1 MVSQLAVWFFLR
13 ASLVTEA
20 VDDIY
25 RARTGASPL
34 RQHSD
39 SEVPWTLQLMLDL
52 ELAINEA
59 APAWAWVLQQK
70 HGDLITVIEG
80 DMHAVLNLQPCF
92 KVETLD
98 YTRIDLMM
106 LINVF
111 QAHFRGIIH
120 SPDYIDASSLP
131 SQYLVEGHPGRRNLH
146 AL

>member
-13 ASLVTEA
+13 ASLVTQA

-25 RARTGASPL
+25 RARTGASLL
-34 RQHSD
+34 RQSD
-39 SEVPWTLQLMLDL
+39 REVPWTLELMLDL

-59 APAWAWVLQQK
+59 ALASAPAWVLQQK

-92 KVETLD
+92 KVAVETLD

-106 LINVF
+106 LVNVF
-111 QAHFRGIIH
+111 QAHFPGINH
-120 SPDYIDASSLP
+120 SPDYIDASSLL
-131 SQYLVEGHPGRRNLH
+131 SQYLVEGYPGRRL
-146 AL
+146 